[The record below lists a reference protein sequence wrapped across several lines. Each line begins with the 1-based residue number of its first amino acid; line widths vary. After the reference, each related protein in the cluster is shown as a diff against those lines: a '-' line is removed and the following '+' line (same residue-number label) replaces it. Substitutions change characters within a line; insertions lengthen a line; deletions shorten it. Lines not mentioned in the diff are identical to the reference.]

1 MRFAT
6 DGFLDCRESG
16 RVRMPGA
23 YDEEMDALPERRA
36 LSFLLSH
43 SFPGPRTI
51 VRALSEAN
59 RKTLRRAQLADS
71 VNHRMNLV
79 DRVWREI
86 TEPAYGVAPSEE
98 PQLLQIVMYGDLW
111 AYPLYLVGDRME
123 VAPEGGLPVGKLQRR
138 KKAPRI
144 DLQSA

>member
-6 DGFLDCRESG
+6 DGFFDTRESG

-23 YDEEMDALPERRA
+23 YEEKLEALPERRA

-51 VRALSEAN
+51 VRPLSEAN
-59 RKTLRRAQLADS
+59 RRTLRRAQWADS
-71 VNHRMNLV
+71 VGHRMDLV

-86 TEPAYGVAPSEE
+86 TEPAYGITPSEE
-98 PQLLQIVMYGDLW
+98 PQLLQVVLYGDLW
-111 AYPLYLVGDRME
+111 AYPLYLVGERME
-123 VAPEGGLPVGKLQRR
+123 VTPEGGLPVGKLKRR

>member
-6 DGFLDCRESG
+6 DGFLDCRDSG
-16 RVRMPGA
+16 IVRMPGA
-23 YDEEMDALPERRA
+23 FDEELDALPERRA

-51 VRALSEAN
+51 DRALSEAN
-59 RKTLRRAQLADS
+59 RRTLRRAQLADS
-71 VNHRMNLV
+71 VSHRMSLV

-86 TEPAYGVAPSEE
+86 TEPAYGIKPSRE
-98 PQLLQIVMYGDLW
+98 PQLLQMVLYGDLW

-123 VAPEGGLPVGKLQRR
+123 VAPEGGLPVGKIKRR

>member
-16 RVRMPGA
+16 MVRMPGA
-23 YDEEMDALPERRA
+23 YDEELDALPERRA

-43 SFPGPRTI
+43 SFKGARTI
-51 VRALSEAN
+51 ARPLSEAN
-59 RKTLRRAQLADS
+59 RRTLRRAQWAES

-86 TEPAYGVAPSEE
+86 TEPAPGIGQADE
-98 PQLLQIVMYGDLW
+98 PQLLQIVLYGDLW
-111 AYPLYLVGDRME
+111 AYPLYYVGEHTE
-123 VAPEGGLPVGKLQRR
+123 VTPEGGLPVGKLKRR
-138 KKAPRI
+138 KSAPRI
-144 DLQSA
+144 DVQSA